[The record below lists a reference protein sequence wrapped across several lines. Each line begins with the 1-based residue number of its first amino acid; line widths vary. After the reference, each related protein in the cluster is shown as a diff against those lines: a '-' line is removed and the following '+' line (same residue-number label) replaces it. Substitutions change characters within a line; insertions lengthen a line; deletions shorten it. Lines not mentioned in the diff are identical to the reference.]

1 MLYLSIYQLIKSHIK
16 ANTPQ
21 GKALL
26 ASRKLKSLT
35 DDLAAADEF
44 EEAEFSPVH
53 YDMELVVKLVQ

>member
-1 MLYLSIYQLIKSHIK
+1 MIKSHIK

-26 ASRKLKSLT
+26 ASRKLKSLS

-53 YDMELVVKLVQ
+53 YDMELVVRLVQ